1 MKCPVCKKTFFPL
14 KASMGLNSRCMHCKS
29 NLRATNNGTS
39 KLGLLLIMI
48 VPTLARQYLEIY
60 INEYLALI
68 LLITTIWIYSIFTTD
83 VHQTYEVD
91 S

>member
-1 MKCPVCKKTFFPL
+1 
-14 KASMGLNSRCMHCKS
+14 MGLNSKCLHCKS
-29 NLRATNNGTS
+29 CLRATNNDAS
-39 KLGLLLIMI
+39 KLGLLLII
-48 VPTLARQYLEIY
+48 AVATLTRKYLEIY

-68 LLITTIWIYSIFTTD
+68 LIIAIIWIYLIFTTD

>member
-1 MKCPVCKKTFFPL
+1 
-14 KASMGLNSRCMHCKS
+14 MGLSSKCLHCKS
-29 NLRATNNGTS
+29 SLRATNNDAS
-39 KLGLLLIMI
+39 KLGLLLII
-48 VPTLARQYLEIY
+48 AVATLARKYLEIY

-68 LLITTIWIYSIFTTD
+68 LIIANIWIYLIFTTD